1 MTNVTRKNK
10 MLPKS
15 AALLS
20 MLKDAMPDS
29 AISNR
34 YKTGRLHF
42 KKIDGE
48 KILKI
53 LPGVIDEY
61 EDNKIPGKPFAP
73 PLTKCAHVYD
83 SDEAMEILSNPNTEK
98 MVLCAALVGGDG
110 KNYPNEYYLKIWG
123 IVNHKVAREVFCEIH
138 EYL

>member
-1 MTNVTRKNK
+1 MTTRK

-20 MLKDAMPDS
+20 MLKDAIPES

-34 YKTGRLHF
+34 WKTSRLHF

-48 KILKI
+48 KILQL
-53 LPGVIDEY
+53 LPDVIDEY
-61 EDNKIPGKPFAP
+61 EDNKIPGKPFASA
-73 PLTKCAHVYD
+73 LTRCVHVYD

-98 MVLCAALVGGDG
+98 MVLCAALVGGEDQG
-110 KNYPNEYYLKIWG
+110 NPNEYYLKIWE
-123 IVNHKVAREVFCEIH
+123 IVNRKVARRIWCEVH
-138 EYL
+138 DPL